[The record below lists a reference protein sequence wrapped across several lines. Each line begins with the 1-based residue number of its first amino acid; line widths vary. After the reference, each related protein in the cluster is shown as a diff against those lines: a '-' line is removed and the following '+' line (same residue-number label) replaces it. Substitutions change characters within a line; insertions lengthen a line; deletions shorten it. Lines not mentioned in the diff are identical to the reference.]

1 MDKKKIIIELNKKG
15 INCKSGSCPEI
26 YKEKA
31 FKKLGTKYFT
41 QNAKKLGE
49 ESIAFEVHP
58 NLTNNE
64 IKFICNSIIE
74 IADICSANIKPLDM
88 TNHKNED
95 YKPLV
100 SIIMSCFNGEKY
112 LSRALESIIDQEY
125 HNWELI
131 FGIINRMTIAQ

>member
-1 MDKKKIIIELNKKG
+1 MNKKG

-31 FKKLGTKYFT
+31 FKKLGY
-41 QNAKKLGE
+41 QDISLSNAKKLGE

-74 IADICSANIKPLDM
+74 IADICSIQ
-88 TNHKNED
+88 
-95 YKPLV
+95 
-100 SIIMSCFNGEKY
+100 I
-112 LSRALESIIDQEY
+112 
-125 HNWELI
+125 
-131 FGIINRMTIAQ
+131 